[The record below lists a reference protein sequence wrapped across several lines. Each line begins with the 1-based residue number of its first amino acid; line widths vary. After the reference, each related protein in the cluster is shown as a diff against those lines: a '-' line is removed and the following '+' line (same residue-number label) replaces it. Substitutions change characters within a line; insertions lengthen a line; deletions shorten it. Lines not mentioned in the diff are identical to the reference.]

1 VIKNILYENWK
12 SAKPAFQR
20 KPLIQTIK
28 NIYFWHTDSI
38 AVLQNLLLREKKN
51 ALALGAIFRVDA
63 SGNPKIDRELS
74 VTAGIT
80 FVSACL
86 RGCFILALTT

>member
-20 KPLIQTIK
+20 KPLIQAIK

-38 AVLQNLLLREKKN
+38 AVLQNLLLQEKKM
-51 ALALGAIFRVDA
+51 
-63 SGNPKIDRELS
+63 P
-74 VTAGIT
+74 
-80 FVSACL
+80 
-86 RGCFILALTT
+86 